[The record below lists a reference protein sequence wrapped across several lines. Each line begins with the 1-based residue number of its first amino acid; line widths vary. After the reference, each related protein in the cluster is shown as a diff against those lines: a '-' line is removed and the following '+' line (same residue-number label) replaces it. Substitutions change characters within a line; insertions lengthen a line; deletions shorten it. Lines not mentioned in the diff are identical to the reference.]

1 MPCDAGF
8 CGLPPGVSCA
18 LCSAAPPCPRCGQ
31 TSSAMCGEVCVACRT
46 TDRAPQ
52 GETVR
57 LFEPAPIQVPGQLA
71 L

>member
-1 MPCDAGF
+1 
-8 CGLPPGVSCA
+8 
-18 LCSAAPPCPRCGQ
+18 
-31 TSSAMCGEVCVACRT
+31 MCGEVCVACRT